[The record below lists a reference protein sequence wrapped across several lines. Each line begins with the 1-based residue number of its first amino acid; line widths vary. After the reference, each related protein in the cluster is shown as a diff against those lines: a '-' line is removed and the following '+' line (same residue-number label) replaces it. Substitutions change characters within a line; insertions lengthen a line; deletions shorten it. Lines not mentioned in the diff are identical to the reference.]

1 MRKATQEIIK
11 NTFSY
16 AIRLVQQIRRNSSLS
31 WTRFYFLYIQCAF
44 LPSSSSML
52 HFGAL
57 FWALSDRFF
66 LCLFSCVFFFSLE
79 LRILD
84 FCLYT
89 YLLSQSG
96 FLPVK
101 QFVFL
106 YSDWAQSK
114 QKQNLS
120 LYCMCIRLG
129 WIQCKDGIS
138 AIFRITN
145 CFSNVISRL
154 FSN

>member
-1 MRKATQEIIK
+1 MRKTTQEIIK

-57 FWALSDRFF
+57 FWALRQIYFLSFF
-66 LCLFSCVFFFSLE
+66 HVSFFSLE
-79 LRILD
+79 FGILD
-84 FCLYT
+84 FCSYT

-96 FLPVK
+96 FLT
-101 QFVFL
+101 
-106 YSDWAQSK
+106 
-114 QKQNLS
+114 
-120 LYCMCIRLG
+120 CI
-129 WIQCKDGIS
+129 
-138 AIFRITN
+138 AI
-145 CFSNVISRL
+145 CFSVFGLGPIETKTKSISL
-154 FSN
+154 LYVYSVGLNSM